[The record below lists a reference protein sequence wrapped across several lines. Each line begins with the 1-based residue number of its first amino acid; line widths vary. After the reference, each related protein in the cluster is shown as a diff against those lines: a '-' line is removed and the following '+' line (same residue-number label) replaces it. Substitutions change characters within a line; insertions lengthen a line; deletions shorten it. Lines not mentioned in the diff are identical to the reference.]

1 MFSDSHKN
9 KKSAEYSSVQ
19 NILAQGTT
27 LVGDLNSEGD
37 FRIDGTIEGT
47 IKTKGKVVLGK
58 TGRITG
64 TLEGADAHFEG
75 QFSGKLLLS
84 GTLTLK
90 SSAQVEGEVV
100 VKKLAV
106 DPGASFN
113 VSCTMKTTANELST
127 SGTKTK
133 KSA

>member
-1 MFSDSHKN
+1 MFSDSQKN
-9 KKSAEYSSVQ
+9 KKATEYSSSQ
-19 NILAQGTT
+19 NIVAQGTT
-27 LVGDLNSEGD
+27 LMGDLNSEGD
-37 FRIDGTIEGT
+37 FRIDGNVEGT

-64 TLEGADAHFEG
+64 TLEAVDAYFEG
-75 QFSGKLLLS
+75 LFSGKLLLS

-90 SSAQVEGEVV
+90 SSAKVEGEVL

-113 VSCTMKTTANELST
+113 VSCTMKAAANELSNG
-127 SGTKTK
+127 GTKTK
-133 KSA
+133 QSA